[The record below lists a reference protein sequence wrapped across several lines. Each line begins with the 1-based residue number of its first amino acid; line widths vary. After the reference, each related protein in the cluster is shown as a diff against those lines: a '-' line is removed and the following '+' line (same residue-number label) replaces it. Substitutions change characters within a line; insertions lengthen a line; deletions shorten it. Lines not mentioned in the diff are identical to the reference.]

1 MAPRIAYYGDD
12 FTGAT
17 DTLATA
23 TQGGLRTLLFLR
35 VPTAEMLA
43 RAGDLDC
50 VGIAGASR
58 SMTPADME
66 RELRP
71 VAECF
76 VAIGAP
82 VTHYKTCSTFDSSPA
97 IGNIAVALRVLS
109 EKIPGRLIPIVGG
122 QPNIGRYCAFGNL
135 FAAAEAGGPML
146 RIDRHPMSSHPVT
159 PMTES
164 DLRLH
169 LEQQGLRPIRSV
181 PYPSYE
187 LAPDELGHVVERAA
201 DGASAVLFDVS
212 RPADLTA
219 IGRVIW
225 GEAKQRDLVAAGPSG
240 VTQALCAH
248 WHQSGEV
255 RAVASPSRVAAA
267 DGPVFVIAGSLS
279 PVTRRQIESATTFTR
294 VPIDAALLTRG
305 DEEYLAKLVRQ
316 VSELMRSGV
325 SVIAHTSPLGEND
338 RDETLQGIE
347 IAKATGE
354 FMARL
359 LSATQPRRIGIAG
372 GDTSSWTLRALDVWG
387 LSFIGHLAPG
397 VALCRAHSGNKNLDG
412 IEIMLKG
419 GQMGPPDL
427 FHRLRCG
434 TCY

>member
-66 RELRP
+66 GELRP
-71 VAECF
+71 VAEF
-76 VAIGAP
+76 LAGVGAP
-82 VTHYKTCSTFDSSPA
+82 ITHYKTCSTFDSAPA

-109 EKIPGRLIPIVGG
+109 ERIPGRYIPIVGG
-122 QPNIGRYCAFGNL
+122 QPNIGRYCVFGHL
-135 FAAAEAGGPML
+135 FAAAESGGPML
-146 RIDRHPMSSHPVT
+146 RIDRHPMSRHPVT

-169 LEQQGLRPIRSV
+169 LERQGLRHVCLV

-187 LAPDELGHVVERAA
+187 LVPDALPHPVE
-201 DGASAVLFDVS
+201 GASALLFDVS
-212 RPADLTA
+212 RAADLA
-219 IGRVIW
+219 PIGGIIW
-225 GEAKQRDLVAAGPSG
+225 REASRARLVAAGPSG

-248 WHQSGEV
+248 WHESGEV
-255 RAVASPSRVAAA
+255 RPVPNVPPIAAA
-267 DGPVFVIAGSLS
+267 DGPMFVIAGSLS
-279 PVTRRQIESATTFTR
+279 SVTRRQIESATIFMR
-294 VPIDAALLTRG
+294 VPIDPALLTRG
-305 DEEYLAKLVRQ
+305 DENYLAKLVAQ
-316 VSELMRSGV
+316 VSELMHSGH
-325 SVIAHTSPLGEND
+325 SVIAHTSPLGENF
-338 RDETLQGIE
+338 RDETLPGIE

-397 VALCRAHSGNKNLDG
+397 VALCRAHSGDRNLDG

-419 GQMGPPDL
+419 GQMGPHDL
-427 FHRLRCG
+427 FLRLRG
-434 TCY
+434 GG